1 MKRPGI
7 ATFTEIFKF
16 GIYIMFPI
24 GTLYAFG
31 NPDFLAKFPN
41 ASSYHAQQPKLFE
54 NLPKTKQQIDKAVI
68 LVYKGRK
75 LEGLNYLCYLDRSL
89 TCCLDGK

>member
-1 MKRPGI
+1 MKRPAI

-16 GIYIMFPI
+16 SIYILFPI

-41 ASSYHAQQPKLFE
+41 ASSYRAQQSKLFE
-54 NLPKTKQQIDKAVI
+54 NLPKTKEQVNEAVI
-68 LVYKGRK
+68 K
-75 LEGLNYLCYLDRSL
+75 LKS
-89 TCCLDGK
+89 